1 MSVLSPQ
8 ITVYRLFD
16 LADEVD
22 LAQLELERVRLIRGR
37 GGAVKFDRPP
47 ATLDLGEQE
56 VGGRSGRLTA
66 RIYEFG
72 VCALRWRV
80 DLGERLSWEALL
92 DEADR
97 VIDAEALGPFLDERA
112 DLLEVLIGP
121 ALVHPAEERLSEE
134 FAVVHLRGT
143 EPALDARALLERPE
157 IATLVLGEREELTET
172 VRREL
177 RDFAFAY
184 TRDDLAVLGFERVL
198 IVDREGIQDIADLVE
213 LAHASLIELAYYDRV
228 LRRELEALPHALA
241 GRRGFFR
248 GFLGMGHSTLL
259 RRLMERHA
267 EITDVRSRV
276 HGALTVTEDL
286 FYAKVHRRAMAL
298 YGATELAETME
309 TRLSVLSDVYTMV
322 SGESGARRAEILEAG
337 ILLLVLIE
345 VVRAFF

>member
-22 LAQLELERVRLIRGR
+22 LGQLELERVRLIRGR

-47 ATLDLGEQE
+47 ATLDLGEQV
-56 VGGRSGRLTA
+56 VGGRTGRLTA
-66 RIYEFG
+66 RLYEFG

-80 DLGERLSWEALL
+80 ELGERLSWQALL

-97 VIDAEALGPFLDERA
+97 VIDAPALGPFFDEQA
-112 DLLEVLIGP
+112 DLLEAMIGP
-121 ALVHPAEERLSEE
+121 ALVHPAEERLSEDL
-134 FAVVHLRGT
+134 AVVLLRGT
-143 EPALDARALLERPE
+143 EPPLDAGALLERPE
-157 IATLVLGEREELTET
+157 TAALVLGERIDFTDT

-177 RDFAFAY
+177 EDFAFSY
-184 TRDDLAVLGFERVL
+184 SRSDLAVLGFERVL
-198 IVDREGIQDIADLVE
+198 ILDREGIQDVADLVE
-213 LAHASLIELAYYDRV
+213 LAHASLIELTYYDRV
-228 LRRELEALPHALA
+228 LRRELEALPQALA
-241 GRRGFFR
+241 RRRGFFR

-286 FYAKVHRRAMAL
+286 FYAKIHRRAMAL
-298 YGATELAETME
+298 YGATELAETIE
-309 TRLSVLSDVYTMV
+309 TRLSVLSDVYSMV
-322 SGESGARRAEILEAG
+322 SDESGARRAEILEAG

-345 VVRAFF
+345 VVRAFL